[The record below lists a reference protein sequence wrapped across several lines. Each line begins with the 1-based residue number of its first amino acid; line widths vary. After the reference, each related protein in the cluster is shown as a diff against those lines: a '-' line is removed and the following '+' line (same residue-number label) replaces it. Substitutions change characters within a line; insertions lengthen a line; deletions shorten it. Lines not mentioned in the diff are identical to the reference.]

1 MQIDWITV
9 VAQILNFLVLVWIL
23 NRLLYRPVSRA
34 LAERRRTIAERLD
47 NAEQARS
54 EAEEQK
60 ERLEAERE
68 ELDGKRDD
76 LMAQAREDAE
86 EERSRLTREA
96 RDEIGER
103 RESWIQDLRAEQADF
118 IARLRSR
125 AAEAFA
131 DLARRALADLAD
143 ADLSD
148 RVATVF
154 ARRLEGADDETR
166 EALAEAARRAD
177 EPPRLIAAAEP
188 SEDVAARLRDAAAG
202 IFGDATQLKF
212 ETDPDLACGIVLEA
226 GSRRLSWTLDSYLD
240 ALDSEISEALDA
252 LGDQSGAGGQEAGE
266 RQTGERED
274 EAAC

>member
-47 NAEQARS
+47 NAEKARS
-54 EAEEQK
+54 DAEEEK
-60 ERLEAERE
+60 ERLEAERQ
-68 ELDGKRDD
+68 ELEGKRDD

-86 EERSRLTREA
+86 EERSRLTRQA
-96 RDEIGER
+96 RDEIAER
-103 RESWIQDLRAEQADF
+103 RESWIGDLRAEQADF

-125 AAEAFA
+125 AAAAFA
-131 DLARRALADLAD
+131 ELARRALADLAD

-177 EPPRLIAAAEP
+177 EAPRLIAAAEP
-188 SEDVAARLRDAAAG
+188 SEDVAQRLRDAAAR
-202 IFGDATQLKF
+202 IFGDDTQLTF
-212 ETDPDLACGIVLEA
+212 ETDPDLACGVVLEA
-226 GSRRLSWTLDSYLD
+226 GSRRVSWTLDSYLD
-240 ALDSEISEALDA
+240 ALDSEISEALAA
-252 LGDQSGAGGQEAGE
+252 LGERGATDGQQTGE
-266 RQTGERED
+266 RQTGAKED